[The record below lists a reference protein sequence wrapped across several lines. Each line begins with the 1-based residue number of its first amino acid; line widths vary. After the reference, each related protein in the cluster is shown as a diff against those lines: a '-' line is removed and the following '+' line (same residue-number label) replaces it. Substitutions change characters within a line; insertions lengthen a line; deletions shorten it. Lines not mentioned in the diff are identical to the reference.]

1 MGFNTP
7 NFNPLC
13 MSHQWREMG
22 IYKVW
27 VVSLQ
32 GIGHLAA
39 FSHQPFLYYPQMS
52 SSISCLDPT
61 DERKKG
67 DKCLHSECP
76 QLIKKKNTS
85 KEKAQIH
92 LQAVIFLKKNEK
104 QLVHVVGRLQSWQS
118 ASSQLSVMAG
128 SLALS
133 TG

>member
-1 MGFNTP
+1 MGFITP

-61 DERKKG
+61 DERKKERREMSSLRMSSA
-67 DKCLHSECP
+67 D
-76 QLIKKKNTS
+76 KKK
-85 KEKAQIH
+85 
-92 LQAVIFLKKNEK
+92 KKHQQREGSDTPPNCD
-104 QLVHVVGRLQSWQS
+104 L
-118 ASSQLSVMAG
+118 SQEE
-128 SLALS
+128 
-133 TG
+133 

>member
-1 MGFNTP
+1 MMKG
-7 NFNPLC
+7 
-13 MSHQWREMG
+13 
-22 IYKVW
+22 K
-27 VVSLQ
+27 
-32 GIGHLAA
+32 
-39 FSHQPFLYYPQMS
+39 
-52 SSISCLDPT
+52 
-61 DERKKG
+61 KKG

-76 QLIKKKNTS
+76 KLIKKKNTS
-85 KEKAQIH
+85 KEKVQIH